1 MEPKKDPDLLL
12 PREVASSNLE
22 GCGLEASWLLCRF
35 PGRLLLS
42 SLCAFKAKLSQGN
55 DSNSRVLKS
64 GTQQASC

>member
-22 GCGLEASWLLCRF
+22 GCGLCRF
-35 PGRLLLS
+35 PGRLLPS
-42 SLCAFKAKLSQGN
+42 SLCAFNAKLKYQGN
-55 DSNSRVLKS
+55 DFNSRVLKS